1 MCRGV
6 HYLRGSCASL
16 LCALA
21 LLRLLLWLD
30 FLSGLLFLK
39 HNLIIRVLVLH
50 SRMICFSASL
60 FHVLRSSFLYVLL
73 LCFSIPCFLSGTP
86 ECHLLTSEAFNEII
100 LKFLSAESP
109 SILVPLTP
117 SAFFT
122 VTTDSP
128 LTFLFF
134 LTPLIE
140 LPGFYK
146 AVK

>member
-1 MCRGV
+1 MV
-6 HYLRGSCASL
+6 
-16 LCALA
+16 
-21 LLRLLLWLD
+21 RLPFRFAFFKTQFD
-30 FLSGLLFLK
+30 YKG
-39 HNLIIRVLVLH
+39 
-50 SRMICFSASL
+50 FSP
-60 FHVLRSSFLYVLL
+60 SFLYVLL
-73 LCFSIPCFLSGTP
+73 LCFSIPRFLSETP

-109 SILVPLTP
+109 SILVPVTP